1 MKILKLCLL
10 FFITFQWLSC
20 INDGNFGGNY
30 TDDCNGNNT
39 EVSFEARDFY
49 TNEPLG
55 GIPFKIYSQYVGI
68 SIYGNDMLSEVSAFK
83 TTQNGSAR
91 NLFSHD
97 KGGYYVYYLAVDS
110 TQNNFLTNSYWGIP
124 AGCLTTYNIRLK
136 PIKKLQISLK
146 NSLGHDLESFNLFVD
161 NVSPYKKINSIFQP
175 ETLQLGNFYSLI
187 FEKDKTQDLD
197 FKCLPEEP
205 TRISYSYQK
214 DGRNIQKDT
223 TFQSSRSDEIF
234 TINLN

>member
-1 MKILKLCLL
+1 MKILKLFLL
-10 FFITFQWLSC
+10 ILIPFQWFSC

-49 TNEPLG
+49 TNEPLA
-55 GIPFKIYSQYVGI
+55 GIPFKIYSQYVGL
-68 SIYGNDMLSEVSAFK
+68 SIYGNDMISEISAFK

-136 PIKKLQISLK
+136 PIKNLQISLK
-146 NSLGHDLESFNLFVD
+146 NSLGHDLKSFNLLVG

-175 ETLQLGNFYSLI
+175 ETLKKIKHKIWTLNVCPKNQLESVILIKKTEKTSEKIPLSCLLALMKPSL
-187 FEKDKTQDLD
+187 
-197 FKCLPEEP
+197 
-205 TRISYSYQK
+205 
-214 DGRNIQKDT
+214 
-223 TFQSSRSDEIF
+223 
-234 TINLN
+234 